1 MARRLCLQDPPQSLL
16 DDTMEDPRRWPWQ

>member
-16 DDTMEDPRRWPWQ
+16 DDTMEDPRR